1 MSMKQDRDFFQT
13 IQKLF
18 ATIITVNGVLIYLL
32 LGMYLDSEFEGAI
45 TALFHFVITK
55 QNKLYATKMPST
67 DKTRQ
72 ISAT

>member
-32 LGMYLDSEFEGAI
+32 LGMYGPVNDIWSLNGFLILAQLSQASLSFFL
-45 TALFHFVITK
+45 TSSFKKALV
-55 QNKLYATKMPST
+55 
-67 DKTRQ
+67 
-72 ISAT
+72 

>member
-1 MSMKQDRDFFQT
+1 MSMKRDRDFFQT

-18 ATIITVNGVLIYLL
+18 ATIITVNGVLI
-32 LGMYLDSEFEGAI
+32 YLDSEFEGAI